1 MIITGELL
9 HGLLEIAV
17 RRAKTRL
24 KTQNILSEGIMRYWD
39 NPEIPR
45 PAEGKIWVP
54 KNPDINF
61 SLRREIPL
69 TDDQWQKSCF
79 PHQDLPPTIQ
89 NHVDLKN
96 WREMIK
102 DLPFQTQEMCKPIMT
117 KVLENLEK
125 GCDAKIGPP
134 GCLKTISSN
143 NFEDPAIDIPRI
155 ADALASEIRAGHMA
169 GPFPLGHIKDA
180 KVNGLMSVVK
190 PDGARRQ
197 VGNLSAPAGRSFN
210 DGIDKNILREWKV
223 TQTTSRD
230 IADMI
235 IRAGRNAILTC
246 SDMISAY
253 KNLPVTLNQ
262 RRLQVFRFCGKE
274 FVDLKLIFGDKSAC
288 MFYDRFHFCIVAF
301 LVLPLVRMP
310 QSWTGRT
317 VDDLTTVVPS
327 SCELMAKEFVDKY
340 RSVLQDL
347 KIGAAPADPER
358 RKAFDG
364 HTSGEML
371 GIVFDTEAGTWHL
384 PKSKALSL
392 LTLLAKS
399 ISVEALSV
407 NEVEVLHGKLAH
419 FTQHA
424 PALSCPIPELL
435 AFLKLFH
442 EEGIS
447 SARKVK
453 AAQIY
458 LRLDK
463 DVQEIMFEII
473 A

>member
-1 MIITGELL
+1 
-9 HGLLEIAV
+9 
-17 RRAKTRL
+17 
-24 KTQNILSEGIMRYWD
+24 
-39 NPEIPR
+39 
-45 PAEGKIWVP
+45 
-54 KNPDINF
+54 
-61 SLRREIPL
+61 
-69 TDDQWQKSCF
+69 
-79 PHQDLPPTIQ
+79 
-89 NHVDLKN
+89 
-96 WREMIK
+96 
-102 DLPFQTQEMCKPIMT
+102 
-117 KVLENLEK
+117 
-125 GCDAKIGPP
+125 
-134 GCLKTISSN
+134 
-143 NFEDPAIDIPRI
+143 
-155 ADALASEIRAGHMA
+155 
-169 GPFPLGHIKDA
+169 
-180 KVNGLMSVVK
+180 
-190 PDGARRQ
+190 
-197 VGNLSAPAGRSFN
+197 
-210 DGIDKNILREWKV
+210 
-223 TQTTSRD
+223 
-230 IADMI
+230 
-235 IRAGRNAILTC
+235 
-246 SDMISAY
+246 
-253 KNLPVTLNQ
+253 
-262 RRLQVFRFCGKE
+262 
-274 FVDLKLIFGDKSAC
+274 
-288 MFYDRFHFCIVAF
+288 
-301 LVLPLVRMP
+301 
-310 QSWTGRT
+310 
-317 VDDLTTVVPS
+317 
-327 SCELMAKEFVDKY
+327 MAKEFVDKY

-424 PALSCPIPELL
+424 PALSLPIPEVL